1 MKITQVQVIFL
12 EKKLASTMQI
22 SRGGF
27 RLRQHALI
35 KVDTDEG
42 IYGLGEGIG
51 NARLVQA
58 IVEAQMGDAAR
69 GLDPFDIEKIREKL
83 MAGQV
88 YYENKGSAICAASGI
103 EMACWD
109 IMGKALRVPCYK
121 LLGGLY
127 REEIP
132 AYASDV
138 YWEEDPA
145 AMAANARRIVN
156 AGYRTIKAHIGY
168 RPPEDD
174 LKRVQALRQAIGDKI
189 GLMIDLNAGY
199 NAFEAR
205 QAMKLWE
212 PYDLTWLEEPLVP
225 DQSQALADLRRHG
238 SIPIAAGENEF
249 RAGGFDGL
257 FAQQAVD
264 VAMPDIGRAGGIL
277 ETKHICALAKTRG
290 VPVSPHNF
298 SSGVL
303 LAATMHLMA
312 STPNTMLL
320 EIDTSNN
327 AVYED
332 LLTRPLTLRE
342 GAIVISDAPGLG
354 VEFREDVVG
363 QFRKRS

>member
-12 EKKLASTMQI
+12 EKQLAATMQI

-27 RLRQHALI
+27 RIRQHAI
-35 KVDTDEG
+35 IRVDTDAG

-51 NARLVQA
+51 NARLVKA
-58 IVEAQMGDAAR
+58 IVEAQMGEAAR
-69 GLDPFDIEKIREKL
+69 GLDPFNLETLREKL

-109 IMGKALRVPCYK
+109 IMAKALKVPCYQ
-121 LLGGLY
+121 LMGGLY
-127 REEIP
+127 RKELP

-145 AMAANARRIVN
+145 RMADNARRI
-156 AGYRTIKAHIGY
+156 ASMGYRIIKAHIGY

-174 LKRVQALRQAIGDKI
+174 LKRVKALREAIGDQVK
-189 GLMIDLNAGY
+189 LMIDLNAGY
-199 NAFEAR
+199 NFYEAR

-212 PYDLTWLEEPLVP
+212 PYNLAWLEEPLPP
-225 DQSQALADLRRHG
+225 DQTDALAELRRVG
-238 SIPIAAGENEF
+238 NIPIAAGENEF
-249 RAGGFDGL
+249 RVAGFNAL
-257 FAQQAVD
+257 FERHAVD
-264 VAMPDIGRAGGIL
+264 VAMPDIGRAGGLL
-277 ETKHICALAKTRG
+277 ETKQICALAKTKG

-312 STPNTMLL
+312 STPNVMWL
-320 EIDTSNN
+320 EVDTSKN
-327 AVYED
+327 AVYEE
-332 LLTRPLTLRE
+332 LFTQPLVLKE
-342 GAIVISDAPGLG
+342 GAFTIPDSPGLG
-354 VEFREDVVG
+354 VEIPAEIE
-363 QFRKRS
+363 RKYRIN